1 MRQKDDSGILSLA
14 TAVRD
19 AMSKPPAESLPFVAP
34 PTPDVKLINGM
45 ELQDHLEAAFASA
58 GEEGAMLIT
67 RSNKRANLF
76 NKEVRARVLFRED
89 DINAGDLIMVV
100 KNNYHWL
107 GPESKAGF
115 IANGD
120 VLEVLRLGRR
130 ENRFGFNFVNATVR
144 MIDYPDEP
152 DTEVMLWLNAID
164 TEGPSMG
171 AADQNTLYTG
181 VLETYADL
189 KTKEERRKALRTDPF
204 YNALQIK
211 FAYAVT
217 CHKAQGGQW
226 PVVFIDQ
233 GYMTDE
239 MLDIEYL
246 RWLYTAITRA
256 REKLFLLNFSD
267 AVFEQE

>member
-1 MRQKDDSGILSLA
+1 
-14 TAVRD
+14 
-19 AMSKPPAESLPFVAP
+19 
-34 PTPDVKLINGM
+34 
-45 ELQDHLEAAFASA
+45 
-58 GEEGAMLIT
+58 
-67 RSNKRANLF
+67 
-76 NKEVRARVLFRED
+76 
-89 DINAGDLIMVV
+89 
-100 KNNYHWL
+100 
-107 GPESKAGF
+107 
-115 IANGD
+115 
-120 VLEVLRLGRR
+120 
-130 ENRFGFNFVNATVR
+130 